1 MPAVAFS
8 GSLVCPNSPKV
19 FKNLNIMRH
28 IYCLPALSG
37 LSSLLLWSVW
47 AVAAAIGFSSCDED
61 AFSQVVEIE
70 LPSHTPKPVLVCVL
84 NAGDT
89 MVSALVSR
97 SKGILDRGNFEYP
110 ANAQVQLW
118 GNGAVLAT
126 LVFNPLSLKY
136 EARLAQPLPADGGAY
151 RLELV
156 LPGFAPAWAEQ
167 AMPRPPV
174 IVSAALRRS
183 GVITNDGA
191 RQDEIIIEI
200 QDPAQEQNYYRIFV
214 KERLAAEIEP
224 GDTTVLENERYLNFS
239 DPNFSYGSGANLII
253 TDGAFNGRNY
263 KLRFS
268 TYPQEVIPEIDAS
281 YVVWVY
287 QISREAYLYERTRS
301 VYEQN
306 TGNPFAEPIQVF
318 SNIQEG
324 YGIFA
329 LGNAVRVLVR

>member
-1 MPAVAFS
+1 MPRFY
-8 GSLVCPNSPKV
+8 CSP
-19 FKNLNIMRH
+19 L
-28 IYCLPALSG
+28 LPG
-37 LSSLLLWSVW
+37 LSSLLLSGVL
-47 AVAAAIGFSSCDED
+47 ALGAAIGFFACDED
-61 AFSQVVEIE
+61 AFSQVVEIK
-70 LPSHTPKPVLVCVL
+70 LPEHAPKPVLVCTL

-118 GNGAVLAT
+118 RNGVVLAT
-126 LVFNPLSLKY
+126 LAFNPRSLKY
-136 EARLAQPLPADGGAY
+136 EAHLAQPLPADAGAY
-151 RLELV
+151 RLELA

-167 AMPRPPV
+167 TMPEPPV
-174 IVSAALRRS
+174 ILSTELRRA
-183 GVITNDGA
+183 GVITNDGS

-214 KERLAAEIEP
+214 MERLAAEIEP

-253 TDGAFNGRNY
+253 ADGAFNGRNY

-268 TYPQEVIPEIDAS
+268 TSPQEVIPEIDAG

-287 QISREAYLYERTRS
+287 QISREAYLYERSRS
-301 VYEQN
+301 VYKQN
-306 TGNPFAEPIQVF
+306 AGNPFAEPVQVF
-318 SNIQEG
+318 SNIQDG